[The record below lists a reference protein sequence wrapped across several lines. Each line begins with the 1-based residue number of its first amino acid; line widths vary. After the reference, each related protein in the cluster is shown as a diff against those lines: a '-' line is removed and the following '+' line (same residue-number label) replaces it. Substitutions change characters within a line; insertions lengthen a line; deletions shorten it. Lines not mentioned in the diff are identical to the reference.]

1 MLLSRFLVRILAHRR
16 TAVVLLALALL
27 VAIAWYLTRPQPV
40 PVALFTV
47 GRGTV
52 EATVSN
58 TRAGTVKACRRSKMA
73 PPAGG
78 QISQLLVRKG
88 DRVKAGQ
95 VLLTLWSEDLQAEDR
110 LAHEQ
115 LNTTETEAKQA
126 CVQADLTE
134 KEAERARQLRAE
146 GFISPEG
153 LDQKVSAAKVGRA
166 GCEAARSQ
174 IEQARSR
181 IAVAQ
186 AALDRT
192 TLRAPFAGVVADI
205 SGEQGEFSTPS
216 PPGIPTPPVI
226 DLIDDSCLY
235 VSAPI
240 DEVDA
245 AQVREGQPGHITLD
259 AIKGLQFPG
268 RVRRVAPY
276 VLDVEKQAR
285 TVEVEMEFL
294 KIPNPERLLVG
305 YSADAEIIYD
315 SHDHVLRIPTPALME
330 GKRVLVYRNGMLE
343 ERTVATGLANWEY
356 TEITSGLNEGEKVVL
371 SLDRP
376 GVKPGARAQPEAA
389 AAAK

>member
-1 MLLSRFLVRILAHRR
+1 MLLSRFLEQVFVYRRIAII
-16 TAVVLLALALL
+16 LLALVPLGA
-27 VAIAWYLTRPQPV
+27 AAWYLTRPDAV
-40 PVALFTV
+40 PVVLFTV
-47 GRGTV
+47 QPGKV

-78 QISQLLVRKG
+78 QISELLVHKG

-95 VLLTLWSEDLQAEDR
+95 ILLRLWSEDLQAEDR

-115 LNTTETEAKQA
+115 LNTTETQAKQA
-126 CVQADLTE
+126 CVQANLAE
-134 KEAERARQLRAE
+134 KEAERARQLRAQ

-153 LDQKVSAAKVGRA
+153 LDQKISAAKVGRA

-245 AQVREGQPGHITLD
+245 AVVREGQPGRITLD
-259 AIKGLQFPG
+259 AIKGQQFPG

-294 KIPNPERLLVG
+294 KIPNSERLLVG
-305 YSADAEIIYD
+305 YSADAEIIYN
-315 SHDHVLRIPTPALME
+315 SRDHVLRIPTPALRE
-330 GKRVLVYRNGMLE
+330 GNRVLVYRNGLLE
-343 ERTVATGLANWEY
+343 ELSVATGLANWEY
-356 TEITSGLNEGEKVVL
+356 TEITSGLTAGDQVVV
-371 SLDRP
+371 SADRP
-376 GVKPGARAQPEAA
+376 GIKPGARAKPEATA
-389 AAAK
+389 PAT